1 MSATPPPYDR
11 QATFTSFQTP
21 QAPTVGHGL
30 EGEFDAIGASLNST
44 QARLSEIQRD
54 DGKLANLSVH
64 PDALSSAVRAILS
77 TGNREIRGAW
87 QTGNVYDVGDIVEN
101 DGSSY
106 MAAVQHVAGADFS
119 IDLALTKWLP
129 IDTSRAVAG
138 ELDAQLRADLST
150 GAGASRVGFIQS
162 GAGAAGRTVQEKQR
176 DIINALDYRQLGDAD
191 GTAMIQRALVEVAA
205 REGGQINLPPGEI
218 VISSTLNITNG
229 VRLVGCGTR
238 FGSASDGTTLK
249 WGGAAGGTMI
259 SIDGSIEGVHLEG
272 FGIDGADLAAV
283 CITMNRMRIS
293 QFNSLRIRN
302 YRQYGLRLYVDGTSG
317 PNDGIQFNTFQN
329 LYLESSYAGSVG
341 IYLHGN
347 GFTGNPCHNVWS
359 NIGITHVNYAV
370 YLDDCDNNCFVQLYC
385 NGNGGPT
392 HDIYLAGALTRSNY
406 FYHLQG
412 RPLAKALSNNAIFGY
427 DMDNGQS
434 YPDIEATAQLQV
446 IGNSNNFPYWN
457 MTRALNGLLARIPA
471 ADPAFGQT
479 GVNASYTGLERPDIG
494 AQLLWGARNS
504 PRQIEGY
511 ATTDGTANPLW
522 LILDNFGVQQMMVGG
537 QFITTALAKPTTG
550 TYTAGDYVLNRAPTV
565 LPMAAGNY
573 TVLGW
578 RRLTTG
584 SGHVLNTDWVE
595 MRCLTGT

>member
-1 MSATPPPYDR
+1 MPSNYPGGLDQFEPVPRNQAVAVKHHDR
-11 QATFTSFQTP
+11 HQNVEDAVEAIETYVGTSTSTD
-21 QAPTVGHGL
+21 PT
-30 EGEFDAIGASLNST
+30 SLSYKIL
-44 QARLSEIQRD
+44 QL
-54 DGKLANLSVH
+54 
-64 PDALSSAVRAILS
+64 LSS
-77 TGNREIRGAW
+77 G
-87 QTGNVYDVGDIVEN
+87 
-101 DGSSY
+101 GSNL
-106 MAAVQHVAGADFS
+106 
-119 IDLALTKWLP
+119 I
-129 IDTSRAVAG
+129 
-138 ELDAQLRADLST
+138 
-150 GAGASRVGFIQS
+150 GFLQS
-162 GAGAAGRTVQEKQR
+162 GVGAEPRTIQEKER
-176 DIINALDYRQLGDAD
+176 DTINALDFKKPSDLD
-191 GTAMIQRALVEVAA
+191 GTAMIQRALAEVVA
-205 REGGQINLPPGEI
+205 RDGGQINLPPGEI

-249 WGGAAGGTMI
+249 WNGSAGGTMI
-259 SIDGSIEGVHLEG
+259 SVNGSIEGVHLEG

-302 YRQYGLRLYVDGTSG
+302 YRQYGLRLYVEGTPG

-329 LYLESSYAGSVG
+329 LYLESSYAGSIG

-385 NGNGGPT
+385 NGNGVPT

-446 IGNSNNFPYWN
+446 IGNSANFPYWN
-457 MTRALNGLLARIPA
+457 MNRPINGLLARLA
-471 ADPAFGQT
+471 AQDPAFSQT
-479 GVNASYTGLERPDIG
+479 GVNASYVGLERPDLG
-494 AQLLWGARNS
+494 AQMLWGVRAS
-504 PRQIEGY
+504 PRQVEGY
-511 ATTDGTANPLW
+511 VTTDGTLNPIW
-522 LILDNFGVQQMMVGG
+522 VVLDNFGVQSIRVGG
-537 QFITTALAKPTTG
+537 QTLTTALSMPASGSWTT
-550 TYTAGDYVLNRAPTV
+550 GDYVLNRAPAVT
-565 LPMAAGNY
+565 GGGGSQY
-573 TVLGW
+573 TILGW
-578 RRLTTG
+578 RRITTG
-584 SGHVLNTDWVE
+584 SGNVLNTDWVE